1 MNRRTLI
8 ASGGAM
14 GAAGLTPAGA
24 AQKAPPDDAWARGE
38 STFRFPGVGSDDD
51 AAIRAIGPS
60 DAGAGFF
67 GFYGRHAEGRDAEYI
82 RWHVFDHLPEQ
93 FRVPGLRHG
102 QRWVATP
109 ACRAA
114 RRAQEPPF
122 DQVVH
127 THYYLF
133 AEPAAESI
141 QVFTALGAALDAAR
155 RRPFHVPFLQLGY
168 YDVGEKLRNPRGNL
182 SAEVLPWRPA
192 FGVYVL
198 VERKGANEAERA
210 ADAAAREALVKLD
223 GVAGAWRFEG
233 PTRNLGGLE
242 ARPDQAVT
250 VFYLYEDPVVMA
262 GPIGEALERHWAA
275 TGRRARLA
283 GPYYVVRPLEWDRY
297 LP

>member
-1 MNRRTLI
+1 MNGR
-8 ASGGAM
+8 
-14 GAAGLTPAGA
+14 
-24 AQKAPPDDAWARGE
+24 
-38 STFRFPGVGSDDD
+38 STFEFPGTPSDGDP
-51 AAIRAIGPS
+51 AIRAIGPS
-60 DAGAGFF
+60 DASVAFF

-93 FRVPGLRHG
+93 YRVPGLRHG

-127 THYYLF
+127 SHTYLF
-133 AEPAAESI
+133 AEPATENI
-141 QVFTALGAALDAAR
+141 QVFSDLGAALDAAN

-168 YDVGEKLRNPRGNL
+168 YELTRKLANPASNL

-192 FGVYVL
+192 VGVYVT
-198 VERKGANEAERA
+198 VDGKAGNDAERA
-210 ADAAAREALVKLD
+210 ADAAVLDGLVKLE

-233 PTRNLGGLE
+233 SDTRRLSGLDPR
-242 ARPDQAVT
+242 ADQAVT
-250 VFYLYEDPVVMA
+250 VFYLYQDPVAMA
-262 GPIGEALERHWAA
+262 QPIGDALERQWAV

-283 GPYYVVRPLEWDRY
+283 GPYYVVYPPEWDRY

>member
-1 MNRRTLI
+1 MNGR
-8 ASGGAM
+8 
-14 GAAGLTPAGA
+14 
-24 AQKAPPDDAWARGE
+24 
-38 STFRFPGVGSDDD
+38 STFEFPGTPSDADP
-51 AAIRAIGPS
+51 AIRAIGPS
-60 DAGAGFF
+60 DASVAFF

-93 FRVPGLRHG
+93 YRVPGLRHG

-127 THYYLF
+127 SHTYLF
-133 AEPAAESI
+133 AEPAAENIKIFSD
-141 QVFTALGAALDAAR
+141 LGAVLDAAD

-168 YDVGEKLRNPRGNL
+168 FELTRKLANPASNL

-192 FGVYVL
+192 VGVYVM
-198 VERKGANEAERA
+198 VEATANSESDRA
-210 ADAAAREALVKLD
+210 SDAQLLDGLVKLE

-233 PTRNLGGLE
+233 PSRRVSGL
-242 ARPDQAVT
+242 AHPDQTVT
-250 VFYLYEDPVVMA
+250 VFYLYEDPVATA
-262 GPIGEALERHWAA
+262 GPIGEALERHWAV

-283 GPYYVVRPLEWDRY
+283 SPYYVVYPPEWDRY